1 MAAVSIDVPNN
12 GAGKPTTSTGVTAG
26 SSGRLVEF
34 SINLPLSPAHPVEG
48 SRPAVPQSPEHS
60 GR

>member
-1 MAAVSIDVPNN
+1 MAAVSIDVMNN
-12 GAGKPTTSTGVTAG
+12 DKPISNVGKTQG

-34 SINLPLSPAHPVEG
+34 SINLPLVHPSPP
-48 SRPAVPQSPEHS
+48 PVPQASQRSPVRQ